1 MYLLTLEDTV
11 RAFVSVN
18 LIITI
23 QEGRENVTNVVI
35 YLDYPYFKFAA
46 TSFYGILRYMSG
58 AFCSTI
64 GIYIENNL
72 ASC

>member
-1 MYLLTLEDTV
+1 MALD
-11 RAFVSVN
+11 SVN
-18 LIITI
+18 TI
-23 QEGRENVTNVVI
+23 NTIPEGRENIANVVV
-35 YLDYPYFKFAA
+35 YLDYQYFKFVA
-46 TSFYGILRYMSG
+46 TSFYGILMYMGG